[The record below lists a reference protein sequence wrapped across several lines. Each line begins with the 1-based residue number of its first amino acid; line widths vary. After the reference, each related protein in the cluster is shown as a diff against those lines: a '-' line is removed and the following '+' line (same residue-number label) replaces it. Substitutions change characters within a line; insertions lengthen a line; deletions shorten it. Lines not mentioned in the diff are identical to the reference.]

1 LQIAAPSFQKAFLGA
16 APAAFKSNSEFDV
29 FVSHEQSRSG
39 MAEMAAKRGLEDG
52 TSKVHEVQCGPVVF
66 HGHQAHTL
74 LAQND

>member
-1 LQIAAPSFQKAFLGA
+1 MFLFPTNNQG
-16 APAAFKSNSEFDV
+16 
-29 FVSHEQSRSG
+29 R